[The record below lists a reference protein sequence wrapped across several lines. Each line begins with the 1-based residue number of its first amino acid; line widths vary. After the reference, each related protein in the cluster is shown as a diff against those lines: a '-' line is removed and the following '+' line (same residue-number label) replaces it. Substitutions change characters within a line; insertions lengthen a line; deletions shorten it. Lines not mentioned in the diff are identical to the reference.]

1 MKVKKPKKEKI
12 VEKENLLPGII
23 QTFRGKDG
31 SSLKVQKIL
40 EPTDVWKLAKRNS
53 TALIIS
59 HNGVKKIADAA
70 GISSNVEYLILTQP
84 KYDNNYQ
91 YLIQAKICDDTGK
104 CTVELG
110 ESNRNNLGSRGKNNP
125 ANMAQKRAY
134 DRCVLRHLGIDGMI
148 SEDELPDQDE
158 YMNDTLSPEDML
170 AIAPLINQIL
180 AAKSKPDLIAFNK
193 IMVKESVKYNVE
205 QLEKLRTVYK
215 NKLSSFMTTF

>member
-1 MKVKKPKKEKI
+1 MKTKKPKKEK
-12 VEKENLLPGII
+12 VEKENLLPGVI
-23 QTFRGKDG
+23 QTFKGENG
-31 SSLKVQKIL
+31 EMIKVQEIL
-40 EPTDVWKLAKRNS
+40 SPTDVWKLNKRNS

-70 GISSNVEYLILTQP
+70 GILSNVEYQILTQP

-91 YLIQAKICDDTGK
+91 YLIQAKICDSKGK

-110 ESNRNNLGSRGKNNP
+110 ESNRNNLGTRGKNNP

-134 DRCVLRHLGIDGMI
+134 DRAVLRHTGIEGML

-180 AAKSKPDLIAFNK
+180 AAKSKNDLTAFNK
-193 IMVKESVKYNVE
+193 VMVKESVKYNVE

-215 NKLSSFMTTF
+215 NKLNSFIKTF